1 MSRQQELQS
10 NLKSIKQEISVACER
25 TQRNPDEVTLIA
37 ITKNFPAS
45 DIERLY
51 DLGIRDFGES
61 KAQEFS
67 QKYDELDLVATWHFI
82 GQVQSNKIREITHI
96 ADVIHSLDSARHIE
110 KFNRNAHEIGKVLNL
125 LIQINLDPD
134 FPNRRGGVSPEKADD
149 LSRLIHS
156 LGNVIL
162 GGLMFIASP
171 KVSSQQAFGA
181 FAPIVQ
187 DFKSHHPSA
196 GIISAGM
203 SSDFEDAL
211 AIGATHL
218 RIGSKLL
225 GNRPL

>member
-1 MSRQQELQS
+1 VSRQQELQA
-10 NLKSIKQEISVACER
+10 NLKSIKQEIEVACDR
-25 TQRNPDEVTLIA
+25 ANRNPDEVTLIA
-37 ITKNFPAS
+37 ITKNFPSS

-61 KAQEFS
+61 KMQEFS
-67 QKYDELDLVATWHFI
+67 QKYDELELVATWHFI
-82 GQVQSNKIREITHI
+82 GQVQSNKIREITRI
-96 ADVIHSLDSARHIE
+96 ADVIHSVDSAGHIE

-125 LIQINLDPD
+125 LIQVNLDPD
-134 FPNRRGGVSPEKADD
+134 FPNGRGGVSREGVDE
-149 LSRLIHS
+149 LSRVIHG
-156 LGNVIL
+156 LGNVTL

-171 KVSSQQAFGA
+171 KITTQQAFGA

-187 DFKSHHPSA
+187 EFKSLHPSA